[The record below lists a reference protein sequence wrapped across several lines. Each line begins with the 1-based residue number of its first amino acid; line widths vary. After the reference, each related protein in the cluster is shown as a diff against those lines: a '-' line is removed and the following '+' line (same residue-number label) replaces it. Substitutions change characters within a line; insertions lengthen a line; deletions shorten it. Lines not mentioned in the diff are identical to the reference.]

1 MCMNKFYLDYIDIS
15 AGVVVVA
22 PGVSVEFTC
31 TGPDGEFPPTWLLNG
46 RRAETEGDCYRS
58 RLRRPGGLN
67 VTDTL
72 VVNGNRDTCNT
83 FNVYCRIFIESRF
96 LYMYKTTLTVQG

>member
-31 TGPDGEFPPTWLLNG
+31 TGPDGEFPPITPSLLYQSYIVCILFG
-46 RRAETEGDCYRS
+46 TPS
-58 RLRRPGGLN
+58 LHRLCFLS
-67 VTDTL
+67 L
-72 VVNGNRDTCNT
+72 VYMCN
-83 FNVYCRIFIESRF
+83 ESD
-96 LYMYKTTLTVQG
+96 